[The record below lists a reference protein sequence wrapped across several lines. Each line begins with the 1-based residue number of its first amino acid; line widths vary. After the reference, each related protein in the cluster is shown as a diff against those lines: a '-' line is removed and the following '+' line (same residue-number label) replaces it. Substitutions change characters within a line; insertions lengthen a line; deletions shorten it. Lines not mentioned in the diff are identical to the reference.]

1 MAPWSP
7 RRVRQS
13 ARPIGLLII
22 LMAGLQILSWVDLL
36 FEKVSGAEQ
45 LSIVAGV
52 VLVMALLWELIA
64 SGEAVTNR
72 HDRRGAARGAVRQ

>member
-1 MAPWSP
+1 
-7 RRVRQS
+7 
-13 ARPIGLLII
+13 
-22 LMAGLQILSWVDLL
+22 MAGLQILSWVDLL